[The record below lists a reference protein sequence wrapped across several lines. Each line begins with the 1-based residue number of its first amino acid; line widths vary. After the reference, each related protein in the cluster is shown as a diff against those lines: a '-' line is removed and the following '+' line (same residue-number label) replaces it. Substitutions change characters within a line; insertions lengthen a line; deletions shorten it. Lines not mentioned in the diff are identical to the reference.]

1 MCFISL
7 HKTIPMNQNLRYLC
21 SDREEIETFKKIQWN
36 IESPQEKTFRS
47 EY

>member
-1 MCFISL
+1 MCFLNL
-7 HKTIPMNQNLRYLC
+7 HKTIPINQNSRNLC
-21 SDREEIETFKKIQWN
+21 NDREEIEILKKIQWT